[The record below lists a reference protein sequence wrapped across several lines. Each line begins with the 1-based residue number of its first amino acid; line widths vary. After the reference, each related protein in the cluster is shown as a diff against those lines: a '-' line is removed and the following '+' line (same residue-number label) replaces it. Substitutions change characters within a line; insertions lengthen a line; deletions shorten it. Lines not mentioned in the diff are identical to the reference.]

1 MNPSMIIAVDG
12 PAGAGKGTLARRLA
26 AHYGFAH
33 LDTGLL
39 YRAVARR
46 VLDAKRD
53 PHDAAA
59 AEREALALT
68 PGELADPALRTEM
81 AGEVASIVSAHPGV
95 RAALLE
101 FQRRFARNP
110 PGGAAGAVLDGRD
123 IGTVV
128 CPEPDVLK
136 LFVTASTE
144 ERAQRRFRE
153 LLERGESPI
162 YARVLEDMMR
172 RDARD
177 ANRSVAP
184 TRAARDAF
192 DLDTTG
198 LDPDTVFARAVAFIT
213 SRTRSGG

>member
-1 MNPSMIIAVDG
+1 MIIAVDG

-26 AHYGFAH
+26 AHFGFAH
-33 LDTGLL
+33 LDTGLI
-39 YRAVARR
+39 YRGVARR
-46 VLDAKRD
+46 VLDAKLD

-59 AEREALALT
+59 AEREARAMS
-68 PGELADPALRTEM
+68 PDELADPVLRTEM
-81 AGEVASIVSAHPGV
+81 VGEIASIVSAHPGV
-95 RAALLE
+95 RAALRQ
-101 FQRRFARNP
+101 FQRDFARNP
-110 PGGAAGAVLDGRD
+110 PGGAPGAVLDGRD

-136 LFVTASTE
+136 LFVTASTL

-177 ANRSVAP
+177 ANRSASP
-184 TRAARDAF
+184 TRAASDAF
-192 DLDTTG
+192 ELDTTG
-198 LDPDTVFARAVAFIT
+198 LDPDAVFARAVDFIA
-213 SRTRSGG
+213 SRTRSSG